1 VMDTTKTK
9 AMKSIQ
15 LGITTDNKKKENE

>member
-1 VMDTTKTK
+1 MDTTKTK

-15 LGITTDNKKKENE
+15 LGINNDKNVQD